1 MQPKPHIQSII
12 EYIERNLAAGLD
24 IQHLTK
30 RCFLSPMQLYRDFYS
45 VTGHSVKEY
54 IRKRRLSNA
63 MALVKHSEMPLADIA
78 MEWGYSS
85 QQAFCKHVKS
95 TLGQSPLE
103 YRNGDCYYYFPPY
116 NSQNDRQVS
125 VASECIPETVR
136 ARYYHSSLENIERN
150 AMRSL
155 FSLLPGY
162 RGRIFGRN
170 GKQDGNRFCYE
181 LYIQG
186 IDARDLA
193 EGEFTSLETVSS
205 FNNSFATVIVD
216 HKEDAIFEAWN
227 YLCIDWLNRSM
238 FVQSER
244 PYFEEYI
251 IRQGTFQK
259 LKLYLP
265 LHKRSDF
272 PRITLTCPGEMVFL
286 VSEKMGPRAEE
297 AAAAAVTGFAAVY
310 FPHLLKSEQEF
321 YVSRMPD
328 ACICG
333 IRVAEALEL
342 PQNSEIKLLRVEG
355 DTCCAMLQESGGG
368 DYTVYDQILS
378 GWINDNGL
386 LCEDEP
392 AFAVYQ
398 AISDTGSVQ
407 QKLYRR
413 LKKW

>member
-24 IQHLTK
+24 IQNIAK

-63 MALVKHSEMPLADIA
+63 MALVKHSEMSLVDIA
-78 MEWGYSS
+78 IEWGYSS

-116 NSQNDRQVS
+116 HSLNYRQVS

-136 ARYYHSSLENIERN
+136 AKYYQSSLEDIERN
-150 AMRSL
+150 AIQSL
-155 FSLLPGY
+155 FSLVPGY
-162 RGRIFGRN
+162 GGRIFGRN
-170 GKQDGNRFCYE
+170 GKQDRNHFCYE

-186 IDARDLA
+186 IAVSDLS
-193 EGEFTSLETVSS
+193 EGEFASLETLSS
-205 FNNSFATVIVD
+205 FNNNFATVIVD
-216 HKEDAIFEAWN
+216 HREDAIIEAWN
-227 YLCIDWLNRSM
+227 YLCGDWLNRSM

-244 PYFEEYI
+244 PFFEEYI
-251 IRQGTFQK
+251 FRQGTINK

-265 LHKRSDF
+265 LHKRSDY

-286 VSEKMGPRAEE
+286 VSEKKGPKAEE
-297 AAAAAVTGFAAVY
+297 IAAAAVTVHAAVY
-310 FPHLLKSEQEF
+310 FPHLLKSAQEF

-333 IRVAEALEL
+333 IKVAEGLEL
-342 PQNSEIKLLRVEG
+342 PQNSEIKLLKVEG
-355 DTCCAMLQESGGG
+355 DTCFAMLQENSGG
-368 DYTVYDQILS
+368 DYSVYDQILS

-392 AFAVYQ
+392 AFAVCQ